1 MSSRTRTSAPTAQ
14 RGQDEQ
20 RRRDERRRQG
30 KADAGGRGH
39 DGGAPS
45 DLSQLLDV
53 IEDAAG
59 KNGEVSF
66 RQLYDAVGH
75 RSFGPL
81 LLIAGIIVLM
91 PVVGDIPGVPTIM
104 GAVVVLIAAQLLA
117 NRKQFW
123 LPRRV
128 LDASLRSSKVCKG
141 VGWLRKPAGAVDR
154 LLRPRL
160 TRFVTGPWVFVIAAT
175 ALVIGLAQPFMELVP
190 FSANGA
196 GAVLTA
202 FGLALIARDGL
213 VALVAMAL
221 AVLTGGVVGYALMA

>member
-1 MSSRTRTSAPTAQ
+1 M
-14 RGQDEQ
+14 Q
-20 RRRDERRRQG
+20 RRRDVDTDEGAGNRQE
-30 KADAGGRGH
+30 
-39 DGGAPS
+39 PS
-45 DLSQLLDV
+45 DLSELLDL
-53 IEDAAG
+53 IEEVAD

-66 RQLYDAVGH
+66 GQVYDAVGH

-81 LLIAGIIVLM
+81 LLVAGIVVLM
-91 PVVGDIPGVPTIM
+91 PIVGDIPGVPTIM
-104 GAVVVLIAAQLLA
+104 GAVVVLIAGQLLA
-117 NRKQFW
+117 RRERFW
-123 LPRRV
+123 LPRRM

-141 VGWLRKPAGAVDR
+141 VSWLRKPAKFVDR

-160 TRFVTGPWVFVIAAT
+160 VRFVSGAWVFVIAVT

-213 VALVAMAL
+213 VALVALAL
-221 AVLTGGVVGYALMA
+221 AVLTGGIVGYALIG

>member
-1 MSSRTRTSAPTAQ
+1 MSSKRQAPAPKT
-14 RGQDEQ
+14 E
-20 RRRDERRRQG
+20 RQG
-30 KADAGGRGH
+30 KANAGGGSGQTH
-39 DGGAPS
+39 KPS
-45 DLSQLLDV
+45 DLNELLDV
-53 IEDAAG
+53 IEDVAG
-59 KNGEVSF
+59 KNSEVSF
-66 RQLYDAVGH
+66 GQLYDAVGH

-91 PVVGDIPGVPTIM
+91 PVVGDIPGVPTVM
-104 GAVVVLIAAQLLA
+104 GAVVVLIAVQLLA
-117 NRKQFW
+117 RRKQFW

-141 VGWLRKPAGAVDR
+141 ARWLRKPAGAVDR
-154 LLRPRL
+154 LIRPRL
-160 TRFVTGPWVFVIAAT
+160 TRFVTGVWAFAIAAT
-175 ALVIGLAQPFMELVP
+175 ALVVGLAQPFMEFVP

-221 AVLTGGVVGYALMA
+221 ALLTGGIVGYALIA

>member
-1 MSSRTRTSAPTAQ
+1 MSSELRTHASTTA
-14 RGQDEQ
+14 
-20 RRRDERRRQG
+20 RRDE
-30 KADAGGRGH
+30 ASTGGRGAEH
-39 DGGAPS
+39 SEPS
-45 DLSQLLDV
+45 DLSELLDV
-53 IEDAAG
+53 IEDVAG
-59 KNGEVSF
+59 ENREVSF
-66 RQLYDAVGH
+66 GQLYDAVGH

-81 LLIAGIIVLM
+81 LLIAGVIVLM

-117 NRKQFW
+117 NREQFW

-128 LDASLRSSKVCKG
+128 LRASLRSSKVCKG
-141 VGWLRKPAGAVDR
+141 VGWLRKPANFVDR

-160 TRFVTGPWVFVIAAT
+160 DRFVTGTWVFVIAAT

-196 GAVLTA
+196 GVVLTA

-213 VALVAMAL
+213 VALVAMGL
-221 AVLTGGVVGYALMA
+221 AVLTGGIVGYALIA

>member
-1 MSSRTRTSAPTAQ
+1 MSTRSQAATRQRSRARA
-14 RGQDEQ
+14 
-20 RRRDERRRQG
+20 
-30 KADAGGRGH
+30 H
-39 DGGAPS
+39 DGGRRAGGEQPS
-45 DLSQLLDV
+45 DLGELLDV

-59 KNGEVSF
+59 KNQEVSF
-66 RQLYDAVGH
+66 GQLYDAVGH

-104 GAVVVLIAAQLLA
+104 GAVVVLIAGQLLA
-117 NRKQFW
+117 QRKQFW

-128 LDASLRSSKVCKG
+128 LRASLRSSKVCKG
-141 VGWLRKPAGAVDR
+141 VGFLRKPAGFVDR
-154 LLRPRL
+154 LLKPRL
-160 TRFVTGPWVFVIAAT
+160 ERFVTGVWVLAIAAT

-221 AVLTGGVVGYALMA
+221 AVLTGGIVGYALLA

>member
-1 MSSRTRTSAPTAQ
+1 MSSKRQAPAPKT
-14 RGQDEQ
+14 E
-20 RRRDERRRQG
+20 RQG
-30 KADAGGRGH
+30 KANAGGGS
-39 DGGAPS
+39 GGGQTHKPS
-45 DLSQLLDV
+45 DLNELLDV
-53 IEDAAG
+53 IEDVAG
-59 KNGEVSF
+59 KNSEVSF
-66 RQLYDAVGH
+66 GQLYDAVGH

-91 PVVGDIPGVPTIM
+91 PVVGDIPGVPTVM
-104 GAVVVLIAAQLLA
+104 GAVVVLIAVQLLA
-117 NRKQFW
+117 RRKQFW

-141 VGWLRKPAGAVDR
+141 ARWLRKPAGAVDR
-154 LLRPRL
+154 LIRPRL
-160 TRFVTGPWVFVIAAT
+160 TRFVTGVWAFAIAAT
-175 ALVIGLAQPFMELVP
+175 ALVVGLAQPFMEFVP

-221 AVLTGGVVGYALMA
+221 ALLTGGIVGYALIA